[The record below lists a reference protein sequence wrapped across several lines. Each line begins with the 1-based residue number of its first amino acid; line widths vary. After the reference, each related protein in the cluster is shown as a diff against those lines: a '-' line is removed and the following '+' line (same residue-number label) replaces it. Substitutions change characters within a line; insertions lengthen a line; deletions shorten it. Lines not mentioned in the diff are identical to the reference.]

1 MSQAPTVDPPERMLP
16 DIVKPADIIG
26 MLFAV
31 HPADIIPLA
40 TETIRPPAFLS
51 PPARNGPVYLQNLSL
66 LI

>member
-1 MSQAPTVDPPERMLP
+1 MSQARTVEPPERILP
-16 DIVKPADIIG
+16 AIVKPANIIG

-40 TETIRPPAFLS
+40 TETIGPTAFLS
-51 PPARNGPVYLQNLSL
+51 PPARNGPLYLQNLSL